1 MVSLGHFE
9 ALDDFGQGEI
19 QRGVRL
25 STVGMSF
32 GGKTMQNWQNHE
44 EFKRAAAENMD
55 IK

>member
-1 MVSLGHFE
+1 MEKH
-9 ALDDFGQGEI
+9 GETLPCRFRVI

-32 GGKTMQNWQNHE
+32 GGKTMRNLQNHE
-44 EFKRAAAENMD
+44 EFKRAAAENMN